1 MELEEQ
7 ANNQLEMESDEENG
21 SNPKNVIDKAKKNIE
36 SNTQYK
42 LARRVH
48 MTKEEENDEMG

>member
-1 MELEEQ
+1 MKAKQEMEMAEQ

-21 SNPKNVIDKAKKNIE
+21 NPKAGIDKSKKKPE
-36 SNTQYK
+36 VNTQYR

-48 MTKEEENDEMG
+48 MTK